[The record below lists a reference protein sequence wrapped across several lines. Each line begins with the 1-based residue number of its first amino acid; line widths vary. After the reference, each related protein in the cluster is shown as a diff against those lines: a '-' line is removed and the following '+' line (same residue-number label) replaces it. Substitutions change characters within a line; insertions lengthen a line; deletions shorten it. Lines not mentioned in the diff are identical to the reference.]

1 MSVCLFVCVRARVR
15 VCVCVCV
22 CVRVCVHTRDGLID
36 DSVTQSG
43 ELRAIPADA
52 EAIIPF
58 IRHYEV
64 TGSRK

>member
-1 MSVCLFVCVRARVR
+1 MCVRARAR
-15 VCVCVCV
+15 AGMCVL

-64 TGSRK
+64 TGSRKWH